1 MMPSTSVAARSAVVV
16 RLVSFLRFAGLS
28 GLGWL
33 MDVTILLL
41 LVGALGVPAFAANV
55 VSSSTA
61 ALCVFLLSRRL
72 VFERKA
78 HALGTRVAIYMAYTL
93 CMILVAAAVL
103 QAIASFL
110 GGLEVLRP
118 LHLSATVLA
127 GIAKVIVTPPQLL
140 LNFFMARAMSE
151 RTIGT
156 PSPSC
161 QTRS

>member
-1 MMPSTSVAARSAVVV
+1 MA
-16 RLVSFLRFAGLS
+16 RLVSFLQFSGLS

-33 MDVTILLL
+33 LDVSILLL
-41 LVGALGVPAFAANV
+41 LVGASGVPVFAANI

-61 ALCVFLLSRRL
+61 ALCVFLLSRHF
-72 VFERKA
+72 VFERRT
-78 HALGTRVAIYMAYTL
+78 HALGTRIAIYMAYTL
-93 CMILVAAAVL
+93 CMILAAAAAL
-103 QAIASFL
+103 QAIVSFL

-118 LHLSATVLA
+118 MHLSATVLA
-127 GIAKVIVTPPQLL
+127 GVAKVIVTPPQLL